1 MPQAIPVMCK
11 LRLSLVAAL
20 LLVLLFAR
28 PLLAAAQE
36 AAANPYEVT
45 GVQVDVTAENAP
57 AARSKALADG
67 ARQALTML
75 IERYVPEDR
84 RARFSRMPQD
94 QIEDMISDFSI
105 RNEKSSSVRYIAT
118 LDYRFKASRASRLL
132 RSAGVTPPDVQG
144 QPGQPASTDAPPPP
158 KPIVVVPIFETG
170 PGQAPGGGADP
181 WRDAWQALA
190 AGSGGRYV
198 LATGDTAGI
207 ANDQAR
213 LTALVQRTGGDSA
226 LVAVATMRA
235 GAEGAPA
242 SVEVRFLRQ
251 SASRTASGTQSYA
264 PGEDEAPQAFFRRV
278 AQATQSDANSAWR
291 RAAPSQSADRSVIQ
305 VAVPVTS
312 LAEWLKLQKQIRGV
326 DGVRGLDVVLMSSR
340 EMLVRLSYNGSLGD
354 LIRRLEDAD
363 FALSG
368 DADHRVLARDTT
380 PIEPAGSG
388 GEPATP

>member
-1 MPQAIPVMCK
+1 MCK
-11 LRLSLVAAL
+11 LRLYLVAAL
-20 LLVLLFAR
+20 LLAVAFAC
-28 PLLAAAQE
+28 PLPAMAQD

-45 GVQVDVTAENAP
+45 GVQVDVTAENAT

-67 ARQALTML
+67 ARQALAML
-75 IERYVPEDR
+75 VGRYVPEDR

-105 RNEKSSSVRYIAT
+105 RSEKSSAVRYIAT
-118 LDYRFKASRASRLL
+118 LDYRFKPSRASRLL
-132 RSAGVTPPDVQG
+132 RSAGVTPPDSQG
-144 QPGQPASTDAPPPP
+144 QSSQTASTDTPPPP
-158 KPIVVVPIFETG
+158 RPIVVVPIFEAG

-198 LATGDTAGI
+198 VATGDTAGI

-213 LTALVQRTGGDSA
+213 LTSLVRRTGGDSA

-242 SVEVRFLRQ
+242 SADIRFVRQ
-251 SASRTASGTQSYA
+251 STSRTASGSQSYA
-264 PGEDEAPQAFFRRV
+264 PAEGEAPQAFFRRI
-278 AQATQSDANSAWR
+278 AQSTQSEANSAWR
-291 RAAPSQSADRSVIQ
+291 KAAPSRSSAERSVIQ
-305 VAVPVTS
+305 VAVPVS
-312 LAEWLKLQKQIRGV
+312 DLPGWLKLQKQIRGV
-326 DGVRGLDVVLMSSR
+326 DGVRGLDVVLMSRR
-340 EMLVRLSYNGSLGD
+340 EMLVRLSYSGSFGD
-354 LIRRLEDAD
+354 LTRRLEDAD

-368 DADHRVLARDTT
+368 DEDHRVLARDTS
-380 PIEPAGSG
+380 PIEPATPPE